1 MTNIAVYCVNYHSY
15 AALDTFIESLKSS
28 LAQAANVRLTLH
40 IADNTDRDWQPV
52 FVAAAPNLSVRV
64 FDYHTNDGY
73 FGAVKKMMLAADPLD
88 FDYSLVSNVDLTLD
102 SVFLKTLAK
111 RKTALDE
118 GWIAPSIFSETEKR
132 DRNPGIVRRYSKKR
146 LLLLRLM
153 FRFPFLYTL
162 YTRTA
167 YRRKRLSRH
176 APGHYYAGHGA
187 AIILTR
193 EYFRRCGIIDY
204 PVFLFC
210 EEIYLAEQCL
220 RNGLKVVYD
229 PAMKIFD
236 VGRVSTGKMKL
247 KVYARRNAE
256 AVSYIL
262 NNFY

>member
-15 AALDTFIESLKSS
+15 AALATFVESVKSS

-40 IADNTDRDWQPV
+40 VADNTDRDWQPV
-52 FVAAAPNLSVRV
+52 SVAAAPNLSVRV
-64 FDYHTNDGY
+64 FDYHINDGY
-73 FGAVKKMMLAADPLD
+73 FGAVKKMMLAASPLD

-102 SVFLKTLAK
+102 AAFFKTLAA
-111 RKTALDE
+111 RKTAQDE
-118 GWIAPSIFSETEKR
+118 GWIAPCIFSETEKR
-132 DRNPGIVRRYSKKR
+132 DRNPKIVCRYSKKR
-146 LLLLRLM
+146 LQLLRLM
-153 FRFPFLYTL
+153 FRFPALYTL

-167 YRRKRLSRH
+167 YRRKQFSRH
-176 APGHYYAGHGA
+176 AQGQYYAGHGA

-193 EYFRRCGIIDY
+193 EYSRRCGIIDY

-236 VGRVSTGKMKL
+236 VGGVSTGKMKSR
-247 KVYARRNAE
+247 VYARRNAE
-256 AVSYIL
+256 AINYIL
-262 NNFY
+262 NNYY